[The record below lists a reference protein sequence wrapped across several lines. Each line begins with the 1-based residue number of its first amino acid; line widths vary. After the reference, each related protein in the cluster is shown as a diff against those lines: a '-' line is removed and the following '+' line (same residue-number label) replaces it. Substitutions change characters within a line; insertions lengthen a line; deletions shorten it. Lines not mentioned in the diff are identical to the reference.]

1 MVHPLAVYVVEHA
14 ISLESRKVYT
24 YLVFDV
30 IALLLVLLFC
40 NFHNP
45 FDKSAYGVILEI
57 DYEVG
62 SKKLCTVLEYAL
74 LELHIEVVVIP
85 VSVVLFVVNVLV
97 TDIGNNRFH
106 HSKYLYV
113 YVHTVKHDITLFV
126 DNLSL
131 LVHYVV
137 VSEYVF
143 SYREVSVLHSRLRRL
158 YLTGNKLAYDRGILV
173 HRDCLSYFEHV
184 VAAENSQHIVFHG
197 EIEYRRTGV
206 ALTSATAS
214 ELIVYTARFVAFRSY
229 NSQSAGRY
237 YFLLFCVRILCEKR
251 VIFLVISSCFQYI
264 LVIGIGV

>member
-1 MVHPLAVYVVEHA
+1 MVHPLAVYVVKHTVA
-14 ISLESRKVYT
+14 FESRKVYT

-30 IALLLVLLFC
+30 IALFLILLFC
-40 NFHNP
+40 NFHNL

-97 TDIGNNRFH
+97 ADIGNNRFH

-137 VSEYVF
+137 VTEYVF
-143 SYREVSVLHSRLRRL
+143 SYREVSVLYSCLRGF
-158 YLTGNKLAYDRGILV
+158 YLPGDKLAYDRSILV
-173 HRDCLSYFEHV
+173 HRNCLRYLQHMV
-184 VAAENSQHIVFHG
+184 TAENSQHIVFHRQ
-197 EIEYRRTGV
+197 IEY
-206 ALTSATAS
+206 
-214 ELIVYTARFVAFRSY
+214 
-229 NSQSAGRY
+229 
-237 YFLLFCVRILCEKR
+237 
-251 VIFLVISSCFQYI
+251 
-264 LVIGIGV
+264 